1 MLCGEE
7 MKKIVL
13 MAAVIAVVV
22 VAVVVVL
29 FVHGS
34 TSTSVKLQ
42 NITSGEL
49 APNYEFLIANGS
61 SANLTSYR
69 GHVTVLWFVA
79 TWCSS
84 CAQGNEELNQNYQFF
99 REHGIK
105 VVELELYRNLGYS
118 GPDIASFVYSY
129 APTAYANST
138 IIPAQAGYN
147 MTVSY
152 DPKGYLDIYYLVS
165 SSGKVLYV
173 NSSLGSTLGQLEH
186 AINVSE

>member
-1 MLCGEE
+1 MR
-7 MKKIVL
+7 KIIL

-22 VAVVVVL
+22 VAVAIVL
-29 FVHGS
+29 FVHDSKG
-34 TSTSVKLQ
+34 TGVKLQ
-42 NITSGEL
+42 NVTSGEL

-61 SANLTSYR
+61 VANLTSYR
-69 GHVTVLWFVA
+69 GHVTLLWFVA

-99 REHGIK
+99 RQHGIK
-105 VVELELYRNLGYS
+105 VVELELYKDLGYG

-129 APTAYANST
+129 APTAYANNT
-138 IIPAQAGYN
+138 IIPALAGYN
-147 MTVSY
+147 MTESY

-165 SSGKVLYV
+165 SNGKVLYV
-173 NSSLGSTLGQLEH
+173 NSSLASTLGQLEH